1 MPTAFEHFINA
12 ARGLRGDFFD
22 LHRPIIAARAPGWAD
37 LLGGAAAPAGALAL
51 GWPLGVIACVAVQPD
66 PAPHIVI
73 RDETGETT
81 TLPLA
86 DLVDDESAPRP
97 YAQVSALLAARP
109 LYQRLIGAAWLAL
122 MREEFVRFPE
132 GARLLV
138 RPHAGPGATISLLA
152 ATARALVALAG
163 ARLAPRELGLT
174 CQTALERVVQPG
186 HPHGALGAL
195 VSVCAPASS
204 LLLLHPQPAWI
215 WGYLHLPPGTAIW
228 AIRVSEGPGPGAPAF
243 TRVAT
248 AMAYRLAAEA
258 EELPPADAD
267 ARWQGY
273 LANLGP
279 DRFER
284 HLRDLLPASLRG
296 RTFRA
301 RYGPLPGLALDPAQ
315 SYPVRASAALA
326 VDEHLR
332 GRLTLALLRAAAS
345 KDQRDDDL
353 MLVGELMLR
362 SHWAQRAAGHGD
374 AHADQIVSRV
384 YGTGLARGLYGARAA
399 AAESGATVVALGRA
413 EAEGALRSIAERYAA
428 EVNLPV
434 TLYGGS
440 VSGCAVAGERRIT

>member
-1 MPTAFEHFINA
+1 MPTAFEQFIAA

-22 LHRPIIAARAPGWAD
+22 SCRPITAARAPGWTD

-51 GWPLGVIACVAVQPD
+51 GWPLGVSACVAAQPD
-66 PAPHIVI
+66 PEPHIVV
-73 RDETGETT
+73 RDESGEAS

-86 DLVDDESAPRP
+86 ELVDGEGLPRP
-97 YAQVSALLAARP
+97 YAGVSGALARRP
-109 LYQRLIGAAWLAL
+109 PYQRLAGAAWLAL
-122 MREEFVRFPE
+122 MREEFVLFPG

-138 RPHAGPGATISLLA
+138 RPHDGPGAMVSLLA
-152 ATARALVALAG
+152 AMVQALVGMLAV
-163 ARLAPRELGLT
+163 RVAPRELGLV
-174 CQTALERVVQPG
+174 CQTALQRLVQPA
-186 HPHGALGAL
+186 HAHSALGPL
-195 VSVCAPASS
+195 VSVCAPADA

-228 AIRVSEGPGPGAPAF
+228 AVRVGEGPGPGPPTL
-243 TRVAT
+243 TRIAT

-258 EELPPADAD
+258 EDLAPADAD

-273 LANLGP
+273 LANLDP

-284 HLRDLLPASLRG
+284 HLRDLLPARVRG

-301 RYGPLPGLALDPAQ
+301 RYGPLPGLALDLTQ

-332 GRLTLALLRAAAS
+332 GRLALALLRAAAS

-353 MLVGELMLR
+353 SLVGELMLR

-374 AHADQIVSRV
+374 VHADHLVSRV
-384 YGTGLARGLYGARAA
+384 YGAGLPRGLYGARAA
-399 AAESGATVVALGRA
+399 TAESGATVVVLGRA
-413 EAEGALRSIAERYAA
+413 EAEAALRSIAERYAA

-434 TLYGGS
+434 RLSGGS
-440 VSGCAVAGERRIT
+440 VSGSSVAGSRQIS

>member
-1 MPTAFEHFINA
+1 MPTAFEGFINV
-12 ARGLRGDFFD
+12 ARRLRGEFFD
-22 LHRPIIAARAPGWAD
+22 PHRPIMAARAPGWVD

-51 GWPLGVIACVAVQPD
+51 GWPLGVIACVAAQAD
-66 PAPHIVI
+66 PEPRIVV
-73 RDETGETT
+73 RDEAGGSA
-81 TLPLA
+81 TLPLN
-86 DLVDDESAPRP
+86 DLVDDEGAPRP
-97 YAQVSALLAARP
+97 YARVSALLAGRP
-109 LYQRLIGAAWLAL
+109 PHQRLVGAAWLAL
-122 MREEFVRFPE
+122 MREEFVRFPG

-152 ATARALVALAG
+152 ATAQALVALAG

-174 CQTALERVVQPG
+174 CQTALQRVVQPDD
-186 HPHGALGAL
+186 PHSPLGPL
-195 VSVCAPASS
+195 VSVCAPANA

-215 WGYLHLPPGTAIW
+215 WGHLHLPPGMTIW
-228 AIRVSEGPGPGAPAF
+228 AARVGEGPGPGAPAF

-248 AMAYRLAAEA
+248 AMAYRLAADA
-258 EELPPADAD
+258 EDLTPADAD

-273 LANLGP
+273 LANIGP

-284 HLRDLLPASLRG
+284 HLRDLLPASVRG

-301 RYGPLPGLALDPAQ
+301 RYGPLPGLALDSTQ

-332 GRLTLALLRAAAS
+332 GRLALALLRAAAS
-345 KDQRDDDL
+345 KDQREDDL
-353 MLVGELMLR
+353 MLVGELMVR

-374 AHADQIVSRV
+374 AHADQLVGRV

-399 AAESGATVVALGRA
+399 AAESGATVVVLGRA
-413 EAEGALRSIAERYAA
+413 EAEGALRSIVERYAA
-428 EVNLPV
+428 EADLPV

-440 VSGCAVAGERRIT
+440 ASGCSVAGSRQVT